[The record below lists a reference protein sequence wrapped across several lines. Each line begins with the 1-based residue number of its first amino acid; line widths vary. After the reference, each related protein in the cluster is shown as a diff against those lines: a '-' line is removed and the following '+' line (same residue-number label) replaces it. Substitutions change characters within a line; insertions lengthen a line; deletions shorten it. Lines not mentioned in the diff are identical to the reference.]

1 MTAAVLEIQNLSK
14 SFGGIHAVRDCT
26 FTVTQGQV
34 LGLIGPNGAGKS
46 TVVDLVSGFGRPD
59 SGSVRLAGQQLVGKR
74 PDVISR
80 FGLIRTFQ
88 TPREWRGLT
97 VMDNVLLARRQF
109 RRESLWRCLTQ
120 ARRLHREEEPDRTA
134 ARAILDRFG
143 LTELRNARAG
153 TLSGGQKRL
162 LEFAR
167 IAAAE
172 PRLII
177 LDEPMGGVNPVL
189 GAQIRDAVRQFAA
202 DGRSVIVV
210 EHNLPFIEKSCD
222 EVVVMDLGEV
232 IAQGAFARLRGNPRV
247 VDAYLGMDM
256 SHD

>member
-1 MTAAVLEIQNLSK
+1 MSAAVLEIENLSK
-14 SFGGIHAVRDCT
+14 SFGGIHAVRDCS
-26 FTVTQGQV
+26 FAVAQGQV

-59 SGSVRLAGQQLVGKR
+59 SGSVRLDAEELVGKR
-74 PDVISR
+74 ADVISR
-80 FGLIRTFQ
+80 LGLIRTFQ

-109 RRESLWRCLTQ
+109 ARESLWRCLTRTFYR
-120 ARRLHREEEPDRTA
+120 AEEPDRA
-134 ARAILDRFG
+134 LARSILERFG
-143 LTELRNARAG
+143 LADLRNARAG

-167 IAAAE
+167 MAAAQ

-202 DGRSVIVV
+202 AGQAVIVV
-210 EHNLPFIEKSCD
+210 EHNLPFIEKTCD

-232 IAQGAFARLRGNPRV
+232 IAQGAFSGLRDNPRV
-247 VDAYLGMDM
+247 VDAYLGMDL
-256 SHD
+256 SHG